1 MGASGRPS
9 LPIPISTV
17 GPAGKAVRID
27 ALDRPVPERPG
38 EDVGEDEV
46 FGVAEMAEIGEMI
59 LDAGG
64 QVVIRLL
71 SRGQSGAR
79 RIGAALLML
88 IAHECLRKCKRP
100 AGCGPWVCELSWR

>member
-1 MGASGRPS
+1 M
-9 LPIPISTV
+9 
-17 GPAGKAVRID
+17 
-27 ALDRPVPERPG
+27 PERPG

-64 QVVIRLL
+64 QAVIRLL

-88 IAHECLRKCKRP
+88 IGIGAAVDAMYECLRKCKRP